1 MRILEMNGKITK
13 IKSLMEGL
21 KERLDTEEELGH
33 VDLNKQAEWGTG

>member
-1 MRILEMNGKITK
+1 MNGKITK

-33 VDLNKQAEWGTG
+33 VDLNKQAE